1 MNTRR
6 SQLYLAHACP
16 PQEDRRSG
24 GDDDDYVAE
33 MLPEEAA
40 EYVASLLASLRAIA
54 VKAQF
59 VLLADLISVAEE
71 EAKFHYRA

>member
-1 MNTRR
+1 
-6 SQLYLAHACP
+6 LAHTCP
-16 PQEDRRSG
+16 PQEDRQSG